1 MIVNKK
7 YTAIINNQKVKNY
20 EIDVK
25 TTSAGTALKKMFNTK
40 EKIFDN
46 PKNVGLLK
54 LLISL
59 KNNKDATIL
68 DFFAG
73 SGKQH
78 KQ

>member
-7 YTAIINNQKVKNY
+7 YTAIINNQKVKSY

-40 EKIFDN
+40 EKYLTTQKRGTIKTTN
-46 PKNVGLLK
+46 
-54 LLISL
+54 II

-68 DFFAG
+68 DFLQDQEQ
-73 SGKQH
+73 QH